1 MRKHRWLAGLL
12 MSVFMVLS
20 LGMLAAAP
28 TGAQTTGSTTA
39 NTAANTTATSVA
51 TTVGG
56 SGSGSGAAGTTL
68 AHTGANSALPLELA
82 GGLITA
88 TLAGIGLLKK
98 TRQS

>member
-1 MRKHRWLAGLL
+1 VRKQRWLAGLL

-39 NTAANTTATSVA
+39 NTSANSTETTVA
-51 TTVGG
+51 TTVAG
-56 SGSGSGAAGTTL
+56 SAGGSGAAGTTL
-68 AHTGANSALPLELA
+68 AHTGSNSALPLEVA
-82 GGLITA
+82 GGLLTL
-88 TLAGIGLLKK
+88 TLAGVGLLKK

>member
-1 MRKHRWLAGLL
+1 

-39 NTAANTTATSVA
+39 NTSANTTETSVA

-56 SGSGSGAAGTTL
+56 SGGGVGGTTL
-68 AHTGANSALPLELA
+68 AHTGTNSALPLELA